1 MIIHFSILFVILF
14 ANIIW
19 GRQIRLVKLSRLS
32 DGKDPASYKGSVWP
46 WFLVFGYIAFLA
58 GMRTGMNDTS
68 VYVETFK
75 AAEGSWAEVQ
85 RIFYSDEKDKAFYM
99 LQSVFKLY
107 VGDHYH
113 LWFLFVA
120 ALESAALI
128 YLLRRES
135 VDFAS
140 ACFFFFANTL
150 YYNYFSMMRQ
160 WLAVVMLFCGSLLIK
175 NRRPILYILL
185 CVLMAQ
191 FHTSAYLMI
200 PVYFLV
206 TGRPWSLV
214 QILTIIA
221 FTIAIIALNPLL
233 ETLGN
238 TLEGTTYDY
247 VVDTMQTGTG
257 SSAIR
262 ILVAL
267 VPVWLAWMDRHR
279 TPPRM
284 VQIAVNMSLIN
295 LLLNILATFT
305 SGLYVIRLSTYTSIY
320 NVILYPY
327 LLHVSL
333 QGRNRQL
340 VKALFYILFF
350 LYYFY
355 AMKHQG
361 AFGYSSDILGK
372 FT

>member
-19 GRQIRLVKLSRLS
+19 GRQFRLAKLSRLS

-68 VYVETFK
+68 VYVESFK

-99 LQSVFKLY
+99 LQCVVKLI

-113 LWFLFVA
+113 VWFFFVA
-120 ALESAALI
+120 AIESAAFI
-128 YLLRRES
+128 YVLRRES
-135 VDFAS
+135 LDFAS
-140 ACFFFFANTL
+140 VCFYFFSYTL

-185 CVLMAQ
+185 CVFMAQ

-206 TGRPWSLV
+206 TGKPWSLIQV
-214 QILTIIA
+214 LMVIA
-221 FTIAIIALNPLL
+221 FTIVIIALNPLL
-233 ETLGN
+233 N
-238 TLEGTTYDY
+238 TLDTTLDGTTYDY
-247 VVDTMQTGTG
+247 VFETMQSGTG

-262 ILVAL
+262 ILIAL
-267 VPVWLAWMDRHR
+267 VPVWLAWMDRRR

-284 VQIAVNMSLIN
+284 IQIAVNMSLIN
-295 LLLNILATFT
+295 LMLNILATFT
-305 SGLYVIRLSTYTSIY
+305 SGLYVIRMSTYTSIY
-320 NVILYPY
+320 NMLLYPY

-350 LYYFY
+350 LYYIY